1 MAKAKQKAKKSPA
14 KKAPAKKKSAPKKVA
29 AKKAAPKKAAP
40 KKAAP
45 ARKTSPAKKP
55 PAKSTQKPPPPPAA
69 PEQWLSAEPLQS
81 AAPEDVLSSD
91 SLANLA
97 ADLSDALGDD
107 DGDLFGGP
115 SPLEIAGRDAIHV
128 ELGAK
133 LASMRGDEAQE
144 RAAISSAIESF
155 MQLAIADGLA
165 PDASAYS
172 ARCPEFFWE
181 GDGANPP
188 VYARVPEAT
197 HDEIGRWFKLIVEGV
212 RAYDTRVGANPPN

>member
-1 MAKAKQKAKKSPA
+1 MAKAKQKAKAKKSPA
-14 KKAPAKKKSAPKKVA
+14 KKAPAKKKPAPKKVA
-29 AKKAAPKKAAP
+29 AKKATPK
-40 KKAAP
+40 
-45 ARKTSPAKKP
+45 RKTTPAKKP
-55 PAKSTQKPPPPPAA
+55 PTKSTQKQKPPPPPAA
-69 PEQWLSAEPLQS
+69 PEQ
-81 AAPEDVLSSD
+81 VLSSD

-107 DGDLFGGP
+107 DGDLFGQP
-115 SPLEIAGRDAIHV
+115 SAFEAAGRDAIHV

-144 RAAISSAIESF
+144 RAAIASAIDSY
-155 MQLAIADGLA
+155 MQLAISDGLE
-165 PDASAYS
+165 PTASAYV
-172 ARCPEFFWE
+172 AKCPEFFWE

-212 RAYDTRVGANPPN
+212 RAYDTRVGAMPPN

>member
-14 KKAPAKKKSAPKKVA
+14 KKAPAKKKSAPKKLA
-29 AKKAAPKKAAP
+29 ARKAAPKKAAP
-40 KKAAP
+40 TKAAP
-45 ARKTSPAKKP
+45 KRKTAPAKQP
-55 PAKSTQKPPPPPAA
+55 PAKSTQKQKPPPPPAA
-69 PEQWLSAEPLQS
+69 PEQLLSG
-81 AAPEDVLSSD
+81 D

>member
-14 KKAPAKKKSAPKKVA
+14 KKAPAKKKPAPKKVA
-29 AKKAAPKKAAP
+29 AKKVASKKAAP
-40 KKAAP
+40 KQAKKGAAKKAAP
-45 ARKTSPAKKP
+45 KRASAAKRSPAP
-55 PAKSTQKPPPPPAA
+55 STPKAPPPLAA
-69 PEQWLSAEPLQS
+69 PEP
-81 AAPEDVLSSD
+81 VLSSD

-115 SPLEIAGRDAIHV
+115 SAFEVAGRDAIHV

-155 MQLAIADGLA
+155 MQLAIADGLE
-165 PDASAYS
+165 PNASAYS

-212 RAYDTRVGANPPN
+212 RAYDTRVGATTPN